1 MKRLLVL
8 SLASAFA
15 FAACGD
21 NGPLTNDDFDPSL
34 GVDLS
39 QMTKTASGLYYQ
51 DLVTGTGDPA
61 VAGDS
66 VTVDYAGFLTGG
78 TNFDSGSFGFTLGT
92 GRVIDGFDEGVTGM
106 RVGGTRKLVIP
117 PDLAYGSTG
126 AGGLIP
132 PNATLVFDV
141 DLTAI
146 DP

>member
-1 MKRLLVL
+1 MRSLLVL
-8 SLASAFA
+8 SLAFA

-39 QMTKTASGLYYQ
+39 QLTLTASGLYYR
-51 DLVTGTGDPA
+51 DIVTGAGDPA
-61 VAGDS
+61 AAGDS
-66 VTVDYAGFLTGG
+66 VTVDYAGFLRTG
-78 TNFDSGSFGFTLGT
+78 TNFDSGTFGFRLGS
-92 GRVIDGFDEGVTGM
+92 GLVIDGFDEGITGM

-117 PDLAYGSTG
+117 PELAYGSSG
-126 AGGLIP
+126 AGGVIP